1 MKSAKAS
8 LDSLRERA
16 AGAASACLAWLKRR
30 SWRDF
35 LLSGLALVLV
45 VASIVVVA
53 FAGTL
58 SRYYRVMVA
67 PAGTVPL
74 SEESRSAMDG
84 KAKQLAAALEARL
97 DRKKDLS
104 GEAWPSAQILVALRE
119 NDPGNS
125 RRINSRTIERY
136 FRSIAGPE
144 CACWRRQPKAQF
156 PNHLG
161 LSAWVV
167 WTLAAY
173 GIPAQ
178 RGEIEFLLSTQDRD
192 GGWPIFSDA
201 RQKQSS
207 SYATAAAIFA
217 LHQQSKFETSPE
229 RRSRLAAAVQRGAD
243 WLTSRAAPGRARW
256 ADYPGGSGSRE
267 SLGVSGFVLYV
278 LHGVGAPGLVEL
290 DRAWLRELP
299 DGEPLALGGEVSPK
313 KIQVGARSYRDDTR
327 YYALPWGILATV
339 LAYPIASLEDRARA
353 IEWLERN
360 LEPGAP
366 LYSVT
371 GRERNVSIGAEILLA
386 LRANLEAKR
395 D

>member
-1 MKSAKAS
+1 M
-8 LDSLRERA
+8 
-16 AGAASACLAWLKRR
+16 
-30 SWRDF
+30 
-35 LLSGLALVLV
+35 GLALAFALATLV
-45 VASIVVVA
+45 AVV

-58 SRYYRVMVA
+58 VRYYRVIAA
-67 PAGTVPL
+67 PAGSVPL
-74 SEESRSAMDG
+74 SEEARGAMRG
-84 KAKQLAAALEARL
+84 KAKQLAAALDARL
-97 DRKKDLS
+97 DRKKDLA

-119 NDPGNS
+119 NDPGYS

-167 WTLAAY
+167 WAMAAY

-178 RGEIEFLLSTQDRD
+178 RGEIEFLLATQDRD

-201 RQKQSS
+201 RQKEPAS

-217 LHQQSKFETSPE
+217 LQQQSKFETSPE
-229 RRSRLAAAVQRGAD
+229 RRARLATAVQRGAD
-243 WLTSRAAPGRARW
+243 WLKRRAAPGRARW

-267 SLGVSGFVLYV
+267 TVGVSGFVLYV
-278 LHGVGAPGLVEL
+278 LHRVGAPGLAEL

-299 DGEPLALGGEVSPK
+299 VGEPLALGGEISPK

-339 LAYPIASLEDRARA
+339 LAYPTASLGDKARA

-360 LEPGAP
+360 LGPGAP
-366 LYSVT
+366 LYSLT
-371 GRERNVSIGAEILLA
+371 GRERNVAIGAEILLA
-386 LRANLEAKR
+386 LRANWEAKR

>member
-8 LDSLRERA
+8 IESLRARA
-16 AGAASACLAWLKRR
+16 AGAAAACRAWLKRR
-30 SWRDF
+30 SRRDL
-35 LLSGLALVLV
+35 LLSAFGLALVLATV
-45 VASIVVVA
+45 VAVV

-58 SRYYRVMVA
+58 GRYYRVISA
-67 PAGTVPL
+67 PAGSVPL
-74 SEESRSAMDG
+74 SEEARSAMRG
-84 KAKQLAAALEARL
+84 KAKQLAAALESRL
-97 DRKKDLS
+97 DRGKDLA
-104 GEAWPSAQILVALRE
+104 GEAWPSAQIMVALRE
-119 NDPGNS
+119 NDPDYA

-156 PNHLG
+156 PNHLA
-161 LSAWVV
+161 LSAWVL
-167 WTLAAY
+167 WALAAH

-229 RRSRLAAAVQRGAD
+229 RRARLATAVQRGAD
-243 WLTSRAAPGRARW
+243 WLKSRAAPGRARW

-278 LHGVGAPGLVEL
+278 LHRVGAPGLAEL

-299 DGEPLALGGEVSPK
+299 VGEPLALGGEISPK
-313 KIQVGARSYRDDTR
+313 KIQVGAKSYRDDTR
-327 YYALPWGILATV
+327 HYALPWGVLATV
-339 LAYPIASLEDRARA
+339 VSYPTGSLGDKARA
-353 IEWLERN
+353 VEWLEQN

-366 LYSVT
+366 VYFLT
-371 GRERNVSIGAEILLA
+371 GRGKNVSIGAETLLA
-386 LRANLEAKR
+386 LRVNWEAKR

>member
-1 MKSAKAS
+1 VKSAKAS
-8 LDSLRERA
+8 IESLRARA
-16 AGAASACLAWLKRR
+16 AGAAAACRTWLKRR
-30 SWRDF
+30 SRRDVV
-35 LLSGLALVLV
+35 LMGLALALVLATV
-45 VASIVVVA
+45 VAVV

-58 SRYYRVMVA
+58 VRYYRVISA
-67 PAGTVPL
+67 PAGSVPL
-74 SEESRSAMDG
+74 SEEARSAMRG
-84 KAKQLAAALEARL
+84 KAKQLAAALDARL
-97 DRKKDLS
+97 DRKKDLA

-119 NDPGNS
+119 NDPDYA
-125 RRINSRTIERY
+125 RRIDSRTIARY

-178 RGEIEFLLSTQDRD
+178 KGEIEFLLATQDGD

-201 RQKQSS
+201 RQRQSS

-229 RRSRLAAAVQRGAD
+229 RRSRLATAVQRGAD

-256 ADYPGGSGSRE
+256 ADYPGGRE
-267 SLGVSGFVLYV
+267 TLGVSGFVLYV
-278 LHGVGAPGLVEL
+278 LHRVGAPGLAEL

-299 DGEPLALGGEVSPK
+299 VGEPLALGGDVSPK
-313 KIQVGARSYRDDTR
+313 SIQVGPRSYRDDTR
-327 YYALPWGILATV
+327 HYALPWGILATV
-339 LAYPIASLEDRARA
+339 LAYPTASLGDKARA
-353 IEWLERN
+353 LEWLEQN
-360 LEPGAP
+360 LGPGAP
-366 LYSVT
+366 LYSLT
-371 GRERNVSIGAEILLA
+371 GRGRNVAIGAEILLA